1 MHVIMSRE
9 EDVRDAVER
18 FVSRVR
24 QDLDAHLEAL
34 SVDLLAIVRGDMRTS
49 RVDLDRA
56 AVDVARAVAQGGFH
70 ARHDVISRVVVAI
83 RRLDDATTLR
93 GILDALADGAMA
105 EASRVAVLL
114 VDRDMLR
121 SYRHQGFLPGA
132 APVDVPVAASPVLYG
147 AATLRQTAAV
157 TGSHLP
163 RDPGVPAFLHVAV
176 GQRGLVTPIVVGQSV
191 VALVY
196 AEGPDHTG
204 VDAEEP
210 VWSDH
215 VEVLVRH
222 ASARLESVTSLRTVE
237 VLNKKP

>member
-1 MHVIMSRE
+1 MSRE

-24 QDLDAHLEAL
+24 QDVDAHLEAL
-34 SVDLLAIVRGDMRTS
+34 SIDLLTIVRGDMRTS

-56 AVDVARAVAQGGFH
+56 AVDVARAVAQGGLH

-83 RRLDDATTLR
+83 RRLDDAVTLR
-93 GILDALADGAMA
+93 GILDALAEGAMA

-121 SYRHQGFLPGA
+121 SYRHQGFAPGTT
-132 APVDVPVAASPVLYG
+132 PVDMPISVSPALHG
-147 AATLRQTAAV
+147 AATLRQTTV
-157 TGSHLP
+157 VPGSQVP
-163 RDPGVPAFLHVAV
+163 PDPAHPAFLHVAV
-176 GQRGLVTPIVVGQSV
+176 GQRGLITPIVVDQTV

-196 AEGPDHTG
+196 AEGPDHAG
-204 VDAEEP
+204 ADAEEP
-210 VWSDH
+210 VWRDH

-222 ASARLESVTSLRTVE
+222 ASSRLESVTSLRTVE
-237 VLNKKP
+237 VLNRKP